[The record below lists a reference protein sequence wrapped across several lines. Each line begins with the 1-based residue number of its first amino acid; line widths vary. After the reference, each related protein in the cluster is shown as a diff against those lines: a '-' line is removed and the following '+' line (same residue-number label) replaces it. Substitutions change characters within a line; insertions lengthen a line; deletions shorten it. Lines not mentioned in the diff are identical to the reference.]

1 VTTAP
6 ASGPGPAPLF
16 SEVQHARGPWWT
28 LAMVFVATVISG
40 VFGVALWVQL
50 VLDRPFGNNPASDGA
65 LIAMAAVGIPF
76 GVALAGLIWS
86 IRMEVAVR
94 EDGVY
99 LRYLPFVREPHRYG
113 FEEIAA
119 VQAQRVNPV
128 LDYGGWGIRL
138 GLRRRGMAYLVVGRE
153 GVLLDL
159 TGGRRRFLGSQ
170 RAGELAAVIAQR
182 ITP

>member
-1 VTTAP
+1 MTTAP
-6 ASGPGPAPLF
+6 ASTGAPLF
-16 SEVQHARGPWWT
+16 REVQRARGPWWT
-28 LAMVFVATVISG
+28 LAMAFVVLVISG

-50 VLDRPFGNNPASDGA
+50 VLDKPFGNNPASDGG

-76 GVALAGLIWS
+76 GVALAGLIWA
-86 IRMEVAVR
+86 IRMEVEVR

-99 LRYLPFVREPHRYG
+99 LRYLPFVREAHRYG
-113 FEEIAA
+113 FEEIQA

-138 GLRRRGMAYLVVGRE
+138 GLRRRGMAYLVMGRE

-159 TGGRRRFLGSQ
+159 AGGRRRFLGSQ
-170 RAGELAAVIAQR
+170 RAAELAAVIAQR
-182 ITP
+182 VL